1 MKIIKAMKN
10 INPQKWKNLYDEL
23 LSTNTLYESVFS
35 SLQLSIIVTDSL
47 HRILYYTPVTPKVL
61 ELNLSQK
68 KGYLWEFIKD
78 NMLASFLKQSLENND
93 TFKNQEFLQNKK
105 IVSLSLSPYV
115 QKGKLYGNVLY
126 IKDITEEKEEKNNIE
141 GSEAL
146 NILIKMSSGMA
157 HEIKNPLG
165 ALSLH
170 GQILEKSIEKEA
182 NKEKLLY
189 HNRIILEE
197 VERLSGIVNQYLFA
211 LRPLNLPLTPSS
223 LNSIIEK
230 TVAIIFYEFIENSIE
245 IKLELKNNLPRV
257 LLNKRYLKQALL
269 NLMENSRYA
278 LKEKISHES
287 KVIILRTYQRENWIC
302 LDIEDNG
309 IGINPD
315 FQNNFFK
322 PYFSTKEGSSGLGM
336 SIIFKIIQEHKG
348 KISFRSSLNSG
359 TVFTISLPSYQE
371 NHSMISFEEN
381 KNEKNINS

>member
-1 MKIIKAMKN
+1 MKIFEFMKS
-10 INPQKWKNLYDEL
+10 INPQKWKNLYEEL

-35 SLQLSIIVTDSL
+35 SLQLSIIVTDS
-47 HRILYYTPVTPKVL
+47 HHKVLYYTPVTPKVL
-61 ELNLSQK
+61 EVNSSHK
-68 KGYLWEFIKD
+68 KGYLWDFLKS
-78 NMLASFLKQSLENND
+78 NKLASFLKQSLENND
-93 TFKNQEFLQNKK
+93 TFKNQEFSQKKK

-126 IKDITEEKEEKNNIE
+126 IKDITTEKEEKNNTE

-146 NILIKMSSGMA
+146 NTLIKMSSGMA

-182 NKEKLLY
+182 DKEKLLY
-189 HNRIILEE
+189 HTNIILEE
-197 VERLSGIVNQYLFA
+197 VERLSGIVNQYLFS
-211 LRPLNLPLTPSS
+211 LRPLDLPLALSS
-223 LNSIIEK
+223 LNNIIEK
-230 TVAIIFYEFIENSIE
+230 TVAIIFYEFIEDSIE

-257 LLNKRYLKQALL
+257 LLNDRYFKQALL
-269 NLMENSRYA
+269 NLMENARYA
-278 LKEKISHES
+278 LKEKISSET
-287 KVIILRTYQRENWIC
+287 KILTLKTYQREDWVC

-309 IGINPD
+309 IGITPD

-348 KISFRSSLNSG
+348 KISFRSSHHLG
-359 TVFTISLPSYQE
+359 TVFTISLPIHQE
-371 NHSMISFEEN
+371 NRSMISFEEN
-381 KNEKNINS
+381 KYEKNINS